1 MVVGGMSEHIEKL
14 RAVVR
19 ELEDELHA
27 LEDVDQQAR
36 EVLQEALQE
45 IQVVLRR
52 QQSDSLEATE
62 LDQEQIGEQPDSES
76 VMDQLRESAYE
87 FEGSHP
93 TFSGVLMRLV
103 DGLGQM
109 GI

>member
-1 MVVGGMSEHIEKL
+1 MSEHIEKL
-14 RAVVR
+14 RTVVR
-19 ELEDELHA
+19 ELEDELHS

-36 EVLQEALQE
+36 EVLQEALRE
-45 IQVVLRR
+45 IQIVLQR
-52 QQSDSLEATE
+52 QQTDSPATREPEPEASAA
-62 LDQEQIGEQPDSES
+62 PADSES
-76 VMDQLRESAYE
+76 VLDQLRESAYE

-93 TFSGVLMRLV
+93 TFSGVLMRLI